1 MHYMRDSYGWN
12 AQNSLGEKFFS
23 FLREL
28 QTHLERRKL
37 PHFWLSGVNLL
48 EGIDRS
54 VIDKMANR
62 LKHILNS
69 QTELEKILV

>member
-1 MHYMRDSYGWN
+1 MRDSYGWN

-37 PHFWLSGVNLL
+37 PHFWLPDVNLL
-48 EGIDRS
+48 EGINPS
-54 VIDKMANR
+54 VIEQMANR
-62 LKHILNS
+62 LKRILNS
-69 QTELEKILV
+69 QTELEKTLV